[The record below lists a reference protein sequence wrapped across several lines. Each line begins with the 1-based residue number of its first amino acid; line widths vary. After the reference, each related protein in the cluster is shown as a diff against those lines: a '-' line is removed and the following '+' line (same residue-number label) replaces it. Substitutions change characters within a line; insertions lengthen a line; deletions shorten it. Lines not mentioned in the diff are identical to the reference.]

1 MPRDVE
7 QPRAGSSN
15 IQEVELPQWIDE
27 PSREELDKV
36 ESQGF
41 IGEEGPFLRLPSPP
55 LPPAEAPAVRLRMWN
70 RDVLVISPLR
80 FRTLVTRTIKSSLLV
95 AKVSVFI
102 TPPDVL
108 VIEGIYYC
116 AFSGVVDLRTVSP
129 PKCEPQPV
137 DASFGPCS
145 GRYVVRRPHDI
156 FGPGP
161 SAPRDHVCCNS
172 TYLLVKRHFD

>member
-7 QPRAGSSN
+7 QPHAGSSN

-27 PSREELDKV
+27 PSREELEKV
-36 ESQGF
+36 EGQGL

-95 AKVSVFI
+95 AKVSVFGPLRI
-102 TPPDVL
+102 
-108 VIEGIYYC
+108 INAERIYCC
-116 AFSGVVDLRTVSP
+116 AFLGVVDLCTVSP

-137 DASFGPCS
+137 DASFGPCG
-145 GRYVVRRPHDI
+145 GRYVVRRTHDI
-156 FGPGP
+156 FVPGT
-161 SAPRDHVCCNS
+161 SSPRDHVCCNS
-172 TYLLVKRHFD
+172 TYLLVNRHFD